1 MKKLILYMMLIT
13 PFSLMAQIGI
23 KGGLN
28 FAKVSKA
35 SDINSSSRSGFHAG
49 LFLAPPSKKILS
61 SRTEILFSRQGY
73 DYKNS
78 TNTGNVNL
86 DYIQM
91 GQLMSINITKY
102 FSLMLGAQTSYLIS
116 AQVDSSNTNGSGP
129 ENAMMNLFNRIDYG
143 YAVGV
148 EIHPVA
154 GLIIG
159 ARYNVSLAKVYKDLQ
174 SFQKPSF
181 TSEDAKNNV
190 IQISVGWRFGKQPAS
205 KKKEKENSNP

>member
-1 MKKLILYMMLIT
+1 MKKLFIYLLLSL
-13 PFSLMAQIGI
+13 PLPLMAQIGI

-35 SDINSSSRSGFHAG
+35 SEISSSNKAGFHAG
-49 LFLAPPSKKILS
+49 IFLAMPSEKMIS
-61 SRTEILFSRQGY
+61 SRTELIFSRQGY
-73 DYKNS
+73 DYKNA
-78 TNTGNVNL
+78 TTTGNVNM

-116 AQVDSSNTNGSGP
+116 AQADSSTGTGSGP
-129 ENAMMNLFNRIDYG
+129 EKSIMDLYNRIDYG

-148 EIHPVA
+148 EIHPVL

-174 SFQKPSF
+174 NMQAPSF
-181 TSEDAKNNV
+181 TSQDAKNNV
-190 IQISVGWRFGKQPAS
+190 IQISVGWRFGKQP
-205 KKKEKENSNP
+205 KKEKKED

>member
-1 MKKLILYMMLIT
+1 ME
-13 PFSLMAQIGI
+13 A
-23 KGGLN
+23 
-28 FAKVSKA
+28 A
-35 SDINSSSRSGFHAG
+35 
-49 LFLAPPSKKILS
+49 
-61 SRTEILFSRQGY
+61 
-73 DYKNS
+73 
-78 TNTGNVNL
+78 
-86 DYIQM
+86 
-91 GQLMSINITKY
+91 
-102 FSLMLGAQTSYLIS
+102 
-116 AQVDSSNTNGSGP
+116 P
-129 ENAMMNLFNRIDYG
+129 ENAIMNLFNRIDYG

-174 SFQKPSF
+174 SLQKPSF

>member
-49 LFLAPPSKKILS
+49 LFLAPPSKKIIS
-61 SRTEILFSRQGY
+61 SRTELIFSRQGY
-73 DYKNS
+73 DYKS
-78 TNTGNVNL
+78 SSNTGNVNM

-91 GQLMSINITKY
+91 GQLMSVNITKY
-102 FSLMLGAQTSYLIS
+102 FSLMFGAQTAYLIS
-116 AQVDSSNTNGSGP
+116 AQVDSSNTGSSTGD
-129 ENAMMNLFNRIDYG
+129 AILNLFNRIDYG

-174 SFQKPSF
+174 SLQKPSF
-181 TSEDAKNNV
+181 TSEDAKNNL

-205 KKKEKENSNP
+205 KKKEKENANP

>member
-1 MKKLILYMMLIT
+1 MKKLITYLLLAF
-13 PFSLMAQIGI
+13 PLPLMAQIGI

-35 SDINSSSRSGFHAG
+35 SEISSSNKAGFHAE
-49 LFLAPPSKKILS
+49 LI
-61 SRTEILFSRQGY
+61 FSRQGY
-73 DYKNS
+73 DYKNA
-78 TNTGNVNL
+78 TTTGNVNM

-116 AQVDSSNTNGSGP
+116 AQADSSTGTGSGP
-129 ENAMMNLFNRIDYG
+129 EKSIMDLYNRIDYG

-148 EIHPVA
+148 EIHPVL

-174 SFQKPSF
+174 NMQAPSF
-181 TSEDAKNNV
+181 TSQDAKNNV
-190 IQISVGWRFGKQPAS
+190 IQISVGWRFGKQP
-205 KKKEKENSNP
+205 KKEKKED

>member
-49 LFLAPPSKKILS
+49 IFLAPPSKKIIS

-78 TNTGNVNL
+78 TITGNVNHGL
-86 DYIQM
+86 YPD
-91 GQLMSINITKY
+91 
-102 FSLMLGAQTSYLIS
+102 GA
-116 AQVDSSNTNGSGP
+116 VD
-129 ENAMMNLFNRIDYG
+129 
-143 YAVGV
+143 
-148 EIHPVA
+148 
-154 GLIIG
+154 
-159 ARYNVSLAKVYKDLQ
+159 VYKYYQ
-174 SFQKPSF
+174 IFFP
-181 TSEDAKNNV
+181 DA
-190 IQISVGWRFGKQPAS
+190 WR
-205 KKKEKENSNP
+205 SNILPDQRPGR

>member
-1 MKKLILYMMLIT
+1 MMLVF
-13 PFSLMAQIGI
+13 PCSLMAQIGI
-23 KGGLN
+23 KAGIN

-35 SDINSSSRSGFHAG
+35 SEINSSSRSGFHAG
-49 LFLAPPSKKILS
+49 LFLAPPSKKIFS

-73 DYKNS
+73 DYKS
-78 TNTGNVNL
+78 SSNTGNVNM

-102 FSLMLGAQTSYLIS
+102 FSLLFGAQTAYLIS
-116 AQVDSSNTNGSGP
+116 AQVDSSDNT
-129 ENAMMNLFNRIDYG
+129 ENATENKIMNLYNRIDYG

-159 ARYNVSLAKVYKDLQ
+159 ARYNVSLAKVYKDIQ
-174 SFQKPSF
+174 SLQKPSF

-190 IQISVGWRFGKQPAS
+190 IQISVGWRFGKQPSS
-205 KKKEKENSNP
+205 KKKDKEE

>member
-1 MKKLILYMMLIT
+1 MKKLFIYLLLSL
-13 PFSLMAQIGI
+13 PLPLMAQIGI

-35 SDINSSSRSGFHAG
+35 SEISSSNKAGFHAG
-49 LFLAPPSKKILS
+49 IFLAMPSKKMIS
-61 SRTEILFSRQGY
+61 SRTELIFSRQGY
-73 DYKNS
+73 DYKNA
-78 TNTGNVNL
+78 TTTGNVNM

-116 AQVDSSNTNGSGP
+116 AQADSSTGTGSGP
-129 ENAMMNLFNRIDYG
+129 EKSIMDLYNRIDYG

-148 EIHPVA
+148 EIHPVL

-174 SFQKPSF
+174 NMQAPSF
-181 TSEDAKNNV
+181 TSQDAKNNV
-190 IQISVGWRFGKQPAS
+190 IQISVGWRFGKQT
-205 KKKEKENSNP
+205 KKEKKED

>member
-1 MKKLILYMMLIT
+1 MILIT

-61 SRTEILFSRQGY
+61 SRTELLFSRQGY

-102 FSLMLGAQTSYLIS
+102 FSVMLGAQTSYLIS
-116 AQVDSSNTNGSGP
+116 AQVDSSNTTGSGP